1 MRVEKKSMSMKYG
14 KLLRLILR
22 YHIKAGTQIKL
33 NLRKSISND
42 DLTMLN
48 NQGYQVFKIEGTEA
62 SIGVFRIEKIAKETS
77 KQFKSYLDK
86 VIELN

>member
-1 MRVEKKSMSMKYG
+1 
-14 KLLRLILR
+14 
-22 YHIKAGTQIKL
+22 
-33 NLRKSISND
+33 
-42 DLTMLN
+42 MLN

>member
-1 MRVEKKSMSMKYG
+1 MGSPQVNT
-14 KLLRLILR
+14 R

-62 SIGVFRIEKIAKETS
+62 SIGF
-77 KQFKSYLDK
+77 F
-86 VIELN
+86 ELKKLQKKLLNNLNLI